1 MTTTAPLDSAE
12 AESAGFHLDG
22 GKPTVEELA
31 AVIALITALA
41 AQKGADPVVLPGS
54 RWVSGSRER
63 ARRLPSPGPGR
74 WREVYAP

>member
-1 MTTTAPLDSAE
+1 VTTIVPSGSAP
-12 AESAGFHLDG
+12 AESAGLHFDG

-31 AVIALITALA
+31 AVIALVTALA
-41 AQKGADPVVLPGS
+41 VQKGTAPVVLPGS

-63 ARRLPSPGPGR
+63 GHRLPSPGPGR